1 MDLDETSSEEGA
13 APAGHGESWQE
24 QYNDMMREDRMMIRA
39 MVQDAEM
46 ASIEEAMAEEEQ
58 AEAAS
63 CLPTDEEDTMGSSD

>member
-1 MDLDETSSEEGA
+1 
-13 APAGHGESWQE
+13 
-24 QYNDMMREDRMMIRA
+24 MMREDRMMIRA

-63 CLPTDEEDTMGSSD
+63 CLPTHEEDTMGSSD